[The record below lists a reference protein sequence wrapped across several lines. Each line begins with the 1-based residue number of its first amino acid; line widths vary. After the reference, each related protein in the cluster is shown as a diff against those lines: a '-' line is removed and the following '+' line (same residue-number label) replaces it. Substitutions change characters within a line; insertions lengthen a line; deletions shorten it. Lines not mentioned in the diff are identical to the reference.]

1 MFMFGLLNLGKRSTR
16 QGREETMPLDGPMP
30 GSVGR
35 SGANRVV
42 VSAVGAALKARYSDS
57 HSTSRSDSYAD
68 SYSEDVL
75 LANLAMDFDASGE
88 AAADSM
94 NVVEDINVDEVSPLP
109 QVITKAADD
118 FEPSAAF
125 LVAPSTIDLVLD
137 AAPAAAAAVEL
148 DTPAR
153 IDPANTPVV
162 LDAQGDFNDYIDAL
176 EARLAVERGPERA
189 VEQRVEIASPPVQ
202 VEVTPPLPAAPNGP
216 CAFSEADLSL
226 DLPNELGSLE
236 LGSFLDVLTQ
246 TMLGLPGAIDLFCR
260 APDRRDAYEK
270 SSQLLDQLA
279 QAAQTAG
286 IRGIVTFASHCGN
299 LVEALAGSGFSR
311 TNAAFGTLRR
321 GVAVLKQMS
330 NVVWGSGT
338 LEVDIAEVLDEIIEA
353 EYRALVDV
361 TAREQ
366 VHTVSMRVTVAP
378 TNLPARQK
386 PVDADESL
394 LDRLLGPRLGR
405 A

>member
-1 MFMFGLLNLGKRSTR
+1 M
-16 QGREETMPLDGPMP
+16 
-30 GSVGR
+30 
-35 SGANRVV
+35 
-42 VSAVGAALKARYSDS
+42 
-57 HSTSRSDSYAD
+57 
-68 SYSEDVL
+68 
-75 LANLAMDFDASGE
+75 
-88 AAADSM
+88 
-94 NVVEDINVDEVSPLP
+94 
-109 QVITKAADD
+109 
-118 FEPSAAF
+118 
-125 LVAPSTIDLVLD
+125 
-137 AAPAAAAAVEL
+137 
-148 DTPAR
+148 
-153 IDPANTPVV
+153 
-162 LDAQGDFNDYIDAL
+162 
-176 EARLAVERGPERA
+176 
-189 VEQRVEIASPPVQ
+189 
-202 VEVTPPLPAAPNGP
+202 TPPLPAAPNGP

-338 LEVDIAEVLDEIIEA
+338 LQVDIAEVLDEIIEA

-366 VHTVSMRVTVAP
+366 VYTVSMRVTVAP